1 MRDEN
6 YTKCIAE
13 ITEDNLLA
21 ALKSIVDNKTPGNE
35 LEKVFDSLDH
45 DFLLCVLE
53 KFGFGDNFINWISI
67 LLNDQQCCA
76 INRGFIK
83 DGDPI

>member
-1 MRDEN
+1 MRT
-6 YTKCIAE
+6 YFKKISQ
-13 ITEDNLLA
+13 LLA

-53 KFGFGDNFINWISI
+53 RFGFDDNFFNWISI

>member
-1 MRDEN
+1 MRT
-6 YTKCIAE
+6 YFKKISQ
-13 ITEDNLLA
+13 LLA

-53 KFGFGDNFINWISI
+53 RFGFDDNFINWISI

>member
-53 KFGFGDNFINWISI
+53 RFGFDDNFINWISI